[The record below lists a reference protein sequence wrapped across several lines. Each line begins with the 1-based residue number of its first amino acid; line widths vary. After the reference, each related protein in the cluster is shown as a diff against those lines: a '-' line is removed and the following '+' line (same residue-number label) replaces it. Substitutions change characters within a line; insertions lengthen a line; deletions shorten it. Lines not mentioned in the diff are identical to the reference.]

1 MSFGTTADGHEVPPA
16 YADLAEEYETDEDDH
31 VGRDRV
37 RRPPQVGLRKSHT
50 DSVRAIAWMHD
61 PESISNAGRR
71 ALARTDPAGSERQGP
86 NPTGPGSADSPA
98 GGSHAAGGPDR
109 RGRQGA
115 PSSYPSG
122 DEPPY
127 PGSTGS
133 ADPYG
138 QPGGGYGAQQPPY
151 GQPTPPPYG
160 QQPPPAGLWRSQ
172 CELPAELRR
181 PAAAATA
188 SRDIPTRTSRATP
201 RSSTASRATRSS
213 STARRAR
220 PRSAESDEKTWGII
234 SHISI
239 PFFWFIGP
247 LIGYL
252 MYKDRSPFLKQ
263 VTTEALN
270 FSILY
275 SIVQVAGYVLVW
287 ITFGLINLAGFIV
300 ALIFCIMAT
309 MAASRHEFYKYPINA
324 RFIK

>member
-1 MSFGTTADGHEVPPA
+1 M
-16 YADLAEEYETDEDDH
+16 
-31 VGRDRV
+31 
-37 RRPPQVGLRKSHT
+37 LRSA
-50 DSVRAIAWMHD
+50 S
-61 PESISNAGRR
+61 AGRR
-71 ALARTDPAGSERQGP
+71 ARP
-86 NPTGPGSADSPA
+86 
-98 GGSHAAGGPDR
+98 
-109 RGRQGA
+109 
-115 PSSYPSG
+115 SYPSG
-122 DEPPY
+122 GEPTL

-138 QPGGGYGAQQPPY
+138 QPGGGYGAQPPY

-160 QQPPPAGLWRSQ
+160 QQPPQQGYGDPNASYQPNYGAQQPPYGQQGYPDPNQPGYPPQQYGQPGYPQQQYGAAGQAPVS
-172 CELPAELRR
+172 P
-181 PAAAATA
+181 
-188 SRDIPTRTSRATP
+188 
-201 RSSTASRATRSS
+201 
-213 STARRAR
+213 
-220 PRSAESDEKTWGII
+220 SDEKTWGII

-252 MYKDRSPFLKQ
+252 MYRDRSPFLKQ

-287 ITFGLINLAGFIV
+287 ITFGLVNLAGFIV